1 METRHLVLAGRLAA
15 AAGVVLLRGRA
26 RATAWVTHDF
36 LWLYPSLRRN
46 CTWHGPVAT
55 RFDTAEREVWLTIDD
70 GPDPRDTPT
79 MLDLLAKHGAKA
91 SFFAIGKKAAAHP
104 DLCRRI
110 VAEGHSLENH
120 SPSHPSGLWWAMPR
134 RWVRSDLER
143 ATATLIEAGGDFP
156 RYFRSPVGMNNAGVH
171 PAAARLGLR
180 VVGWSSEGRDGCPAA
195 PTTIVRRIM
204 RTVSP
209 GAIILLHESGGSRH
223 RALTLSRLLDQLG
236 KANFRCVLPPES
248 SLR

>member
-15 AAGVVLLRGRA
+15 AAGVVLLRGRS
-26 RATAWVTHDF
+26 RAVAWAAHDF
-36 LWLYPSLRRN
+36 LWLYPTLRRN
-46 CTWHGPVAT
+46 CAWHGPVAT
-55 RFDTAEREVWLTIDD
+55 RFETREREVWLTIDD
-70 GPDPRDTPT
+70 GPDPRDTPDI
-79 MLDLLAKHGAKA
+79 LALLAKHGAKA

-120 SPSHPSGLWWAMPR
+120 SHSHPAALWWAMPR
-134 RWVRSDLER
+134 MPVRTDLER
-143 ATATLIEAGGDFP
+143 ANAAILEAGGQPP

-180 VVGWSSEGRDGCPAA
+180 VVGWSAEGRDGCPAT
-195 PTTIVRRIM
+195 PTAIVRRIM
-204 RTVSP
+204 ARVCP
-209 GAIILLHESGGSRH
+209 GAILLLHESGSSRH
-223 RALTLSRLLDQLG
+223 RALTLARLLDQLAEAG
-236 KANFRCVLPPES
+236 YRCVLPPES